1 MEEVGV
7 SLPIVAIEVEEARML
22 LEALGYD
29 WRILFIVN
37 RSRQLKSHV

>member
-7 SLPIVAIEVEEARML
+7 SFTNSGEIEVEEARML

-29 WRILFIVN
+29 LRIVH
-37 RSRQLKSHV
+37 RQ